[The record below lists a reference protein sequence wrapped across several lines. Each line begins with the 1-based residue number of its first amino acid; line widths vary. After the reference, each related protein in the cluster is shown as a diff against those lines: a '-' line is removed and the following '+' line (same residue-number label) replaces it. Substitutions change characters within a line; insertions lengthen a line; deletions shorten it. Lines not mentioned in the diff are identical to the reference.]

1 MPRLNDKGNLKVY
14 KGTPVSMILN
24 NENYYLVLASNK
36 HSDLS
41 KYRIDRMKN
50 INILDEA
57 SRCLDD
63 IKDCKYGFNVALYS
77 KKALR
82 CFLEKRNLLVKF

>member
-24 NENYYLVLASNK
+24 NENYYLILVSNK
-36 HSDLS
+36 HSDLCN
-41 KYRIDRMKN
+41 YIVDRMKN
-50 INILDEA
+50 IKI
-57 SRCLDD
+57 LDD

-77 KKALR
+77 KKSFKMFHGEEEFA
-82 CFLEKRNLLVKF
+82 